1 MMSSPE
7 VVEFHEASSLGT
19 LSREWLALAARLDGT
34 SYFQTP
40 DWVLSW
46 WETIAAR
53 PRTRAAAWRGASGR
67 LEAIVVLS
75 RGRERL
81 HPRLPV
87 RLAISTNAGSG
98 TGAADH
104 CGWLVPAAWRDEVA
118 AWLSETMAGAGLL
131 LRSADPDSDRP
142 PLPDG
147 ARVVGRTVCPRMS
160 VPPPDGEVGR
170 SHDFSRQL
178 GRFTRRIEREGVR
191 FEWVTGGGVDER
203 LLRALFDLHAR
214 ARARHGTRTSF
225 GIEQLALHRRLAERS
240 GPGRGPVAVVAVR
253 DDRIVGV
260 LYGLRWKETFAAYQW
275 GWAAELD
282 RHSMGSVLA
291 CQAIRFAGAHGIRT
305 FDFLRGA
312 EPYKYRF
319 GAVDRWD
326 RTWMVPHG
334 PAGALLAARYRARDL
349 VHRSRAR
356 HPAGRRSRRPAYS
369 RS

>member
-7 VVEFHEASSLGT
+7 VVEFREPSLGS
-19 LSREWLALAARLDGT
+19 LAREWQALAARLDGT

-53 PRTRAAAWRGASGR
+53 PPTRAAAWRGASGR
-67 LEAIVVLS
+67 LEALVVLS

-81 HPRLPV
+81 HPRLPIRV
-87 RLAISTNAGSG
+87 AIDVNAGSG
-98 TGAADH
+98 AGAADH
-104 CGWLVPAAWRDEVA
+104 CGWLVPATWREEVA
-118 AWLSETMAGAGLL
+118 AWLAQTMTGAGLL
-131 LRSADPDSDRP
+131 LRGADDRP
-142 PLPDG
+142 PLPEG
-147 ARVVGRTVCPRMS
+147 ARVVARTVCPRMS
-160 VPPPDGEVGR
+160 VPPPDRDVGR

-191 FEWVTGGGVDER
+191 FEWVAGSGVDER
-203 LLRALFDLHAR
+203 LLRALFELHAR
-214 ARARHGTRTSF
+214 ARARHGTGTSF
-225 GIEQLALHRRLAERS
+225 GIEQLALHRRLTERS
-240 GPGRGPVAVVAVR
+240 GPGRGPVAVVAAHG
-253 DDRIVGV
+253 DAIVGV
-260 LYGLRWKETFAAYQW
+260 LYGFAWKETFAAYQW

-334 PAGALLAARYRARDL
+334 PAGALLAARYSARDV
-349 VHRSRAR
+349 VHHLR
-356 HPAGRRSRRPAYS
+356 AGRAALRRPRRPAYS

>member
-7 VVEFHEASSLGT
+7 VVEFREPSPLGH
-19 LSREWLALAARLDGT
+19 LAREWQALAARLDGT

-53 PRTRAAAWRGASGR
+53 PPTRAAAWRGASGR
-67 LEAIVVLS
+67 LEALVALS

-81 HPRLPV
+81 HPRLPIRV
-87 RLAISTNAGSG
+87 AIDVNAGSG

-104 CGWLVPAAWRDEVA
+104 CGWLVPAAWREEVA
-118 AWLSETMAGAGLL
+118 AWLAETMTGAGLL
-131 LRSADPDSDRP
+131 LRSADDRP
-142 PLPDG
+142 PLPEG
-147 ARVVGRTVCPRMS
+147 ARVVARTVCPRMS
-160 VPPPDGEVGR
+160 VPPPDRDVGR

-191 FEWVTGGGVDER
+191 FEWVTGAGVDESV
-203 LLRALFDLHAR
+203 LRALFELHAR
-214 ARARHGTRTSF
+214 ARARHGTGTSF
-225 GIEQLALHRRLAERS
+225 GIEQLALHRRLGERS
-240 GPGRGPVAVVAVR
+240 GPGRGPVAVVAAR
-253 DDRIVGV
+253 DDGIVGV
-260 LYGLRWKETFAAYQW
+260 LYGFAWKETFAAYQW

-326 RTWMVPHG
+326 RTWMVPNG

-349 VHRSRAR
+349 VHRSRAG
-356 HPAGRRSRRPAYS
+356 HPAAPRPRRPAYS

>member
-7 VVEFHEASSLGT
+7 VVEFHEPSTLGN
-19 LSREWLALAARLDGT
+19 LSREWRALTARLEGT

-53 PRTRAAAWRGASGR
+53 PQTRAAAWRGASGR
-67 LEAIVVLS
+67 LEALVVLS

-81 HPRLPV
+81 HPRLPMPV
-87 RLAISTNAGSG
+87 AIHTNAGSG

-118 AWLSETMAGAGLL
+118 AWLSDAMTGAGLL
-131 LRSADPDSDRP
+131 LRSADPDWDRP
-142 PLPDG
+142 PLPNG
-147 ARVVGRTVCPRMS
+147 ARVVARTVCPRMS
-160 VPPPDGEVGR
+160 VPPPDRDVGR

-178 GRFTRRIEREGVR
+178 GRFTRRVEREGVR
-191 FEWVTGGGVDER
+191 FEWVTGAGVDER
-203 LLRALFDLHAR
+203 LLRALFELHAR
-214 ARARHGTRTSF
+214 TRERHGTGTSF
-225 GIEQLALHRRLAERS
+225 GVEQLGLHRGLAERS
-240 GPGRGPVAVVAVR
+240 GPGRGPVAVVAAR
-253 DDRIVGV
+253 DDAIVGV
-260 LYGLRWKETFAAYQW
+260 LYGFAWKETLAAYQW

-291 CQAIRFAGAHGIRT
+291 CQAIRFAGAQGIRT

-326 RTWMVPHG
+326 RTWLVPHG
-334 PAGALLAARYRARDL
+334 PAGALLAARYRAGDL
-349 VHRSRAR
+349 VHRSRAG
-356 HPAGRRSRRPAYS
+356 HAALRRPRRPAYS